1 LKILNVSFDILEV
14 ERNKRGRKV
23 EKKKSKE
30 EEEEE

>member
-30 EEEEE
+30 EEEE